1 MTQDLL
7 QRLVLGSANFGNEYG
22 LANNHQ
28 LLDRE
33 RVSNILETA
42 DGAGITY
49 IDTAPS
55 YGQSEIMLG
64 SIGISK
70 FRMISK
76 IPWIQTKNESVPER
90 MRSIVTES
98 LKNLCCDNLHAIL
111 LHRPEQLFTNEG
123 DEIFAEL
130 FSMKEQGLTKYIG
143 CSVYD
148 VSELENT
155 VQKFRF
161 DIIQLPLSVVDQRFL
176 ISGWIDRLV
185 SSGIQVH
192 ARSIF
197 LQGLLLM
204 SKKLQ
209 PDWIQERDVVLKDW
223 RQFLFETG
231 YSPIEKCLEFVLGI
245 KDISGILVGVDS
257 VDHLTQ
263 IINFTSNYRLLE
275 NFVPSEFNELIID
288 PRRWPM

>member
-42 DGAGITY
+42 DSAGINY

-55 YGQSEIMLG
+55 YGQSEIVLG
-64 SIGISK
+64 SIGLSK

-76 IPWIQTKNESVPER
+76 MPWIQTKNESAPER

-98 LKNLCCDNLHAIL
+98 LKNLCSDNLHAIL

-123 DEIFAEL
+123 EEIFTEL
-130 FSMKEQGLTKYIG
+130 SSMKEQGLTKYIG

-148 VSELENT
+148 VSELEKIA
-155 VQKFRF
+155 QKFRF

-185 SSGIQVH
+185 SRGIQVH

-204 SKKLQ
+204 SKEMR
-209 PDWIQERDVVLKDW
+209 PDWLEGRDGALIDW
-223 RQFLFETG
+223 EKFLAENG
-231 YSPIEKCLEFVLGI
+231 YNPIEKCLEFVLGI
-245 KDISGILVGVDS
+245 KTISGILVGVDS
-257 VDHLTQ
+257 TEHLKQ
-263 IINFTSNYRLLE
+263 IINFASNYRLLE
-275 NFVPSEFNELIID
+275 SFIPSEFNEMLID
-288 PRRWPM
+288 PRRWP